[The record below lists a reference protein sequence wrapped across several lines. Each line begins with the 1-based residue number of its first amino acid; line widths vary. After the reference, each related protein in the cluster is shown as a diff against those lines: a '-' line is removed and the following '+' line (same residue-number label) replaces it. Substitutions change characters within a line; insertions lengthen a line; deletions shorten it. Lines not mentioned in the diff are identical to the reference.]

1 MYGSGFKTG
10 CIGSERD
17 VKVHSQ
23 KKRNLTAAFST
34 KALLDQEATIQRCI
48 DQFVEKVGRLG
59 ESETGI
65 NMSEWYENVAFDILG
80 EMAFG
85 ESFHCVEKGWSR
97 FILFTWGLL
106 TGSKRSITFGWT

>member
-17 VKVHSQ
+17 PKLHSQ

-34 KALLDQEATIQRCI
+34 SALMEQEAIIQACI
-48 DQFVEKVGRLG
+48 DNFIQKVGKLG
-59 ESETGI
+59 DRMQGI

-85 ESFHCVEKGWSR
+85 ESFHCVEKG
-97 FILFTWGLL
+97 L
-106 TGSKRSITFGWT
+106 